1 MSTSQGAS
9 IDDARLRGLIPRIT
23 QQIFDTIMQSPP
35 ILEYVVKVSYMEI
48 YMVRSD
54 QLSKPVKRQTQGLTH
69 KSSSQERIRDLLAR
83 K

>member
-48 YMVRSD
+48 YMVRQD
-54 QLSKPVKRQTQGLTH
+54 QLSIVRH
-69 KSSSQERIRDLLAR
+69 SD
-83 K
+83 